1 MKKRI
6 SVMVLTALLVASTI
20 VAGPAAAQKNHKGAW
35 CHSDGLGEAF
45 EVVHGKKHRKH
56 DDQRA
61 ERLRD
66 EDGRRYYSCE
76 YLQN

>member
-1 MKKRI
+1 
-6 SVMVLTALLVASTI
+6 
-20 VAGPAAAQKNHKGAW
+20 
-35 CHSDGLGEAF
+35 
-45 EVVHGKKHRKH
+45 VVHGKKHRKH
-56 DDQRA
+56 GDQRA

>member
-6 SVMVLTALLVASTI
+6 SVMVLTALLVASTM
-20 VAGPAAAQKNHKGAW
+20 VAGPASAAKNYKGPW

-45 EVVHGKKHRKH
+45 EVVYAKKHGKH

-66 EDGRRYYSCE
+66 QNGHRYYSCE